1 MFSKEDDINS
11 EVEFTSENRL
21 TRGECLR
28 AYKHMFK
35 PIFNQC
41 GTLEIVIEER
51 VKKLL

>member
-11 EVEFTSENRL
+11 QVELTSKNRL
-21 TRGECLR
+21 TREECLGD
-28 AYKHMFK
+28 YKLMFK
-35 PIFNQC
+35 PILNQC